1 MKLWHRESLAEE
13 PGCILTHD
21 VFRHEMRPLRPRM
34 NGSDSPRMNPEQ
46 RYRAALERG
55 KLLPDAAQAALVR
68 RTRALFE
75 ALDPAT
81 QRRRGVLDGLRGMI
95 GTAKR
100 PPVKGLYIWGD
111 VGRGKSLLVNLFYD
125 ALPFEDKLRIH
136 FHSFMQYVHEELKE
150 LGNRQDPLAL
160 VADGLSRDTRV
171 ICFDEFHVSDI
182 ADAMILGG
190 LLESLFDRG
199 VTLVATS
206 NIAPDDL
213 YKNGLQRARF
223 LPAIELIKAHTDVV
237 SLDGEVDYRL
247 RALERAEIY
256 HSPLDD
262 KAESALRDAFQ
273 GLSPDHVAES
283 PVIEIAGREVNAVRG
298 AEGIAWFEFSELCET
313 PRSAADYI
321 EIARR
326 FHTVLVSGVPLLHD
340 EKRDSALRF
349 VHMVDALYEH
359 RVNLI
364 VSAEST
370 PNSLYRGSAL
380 KVKMARA
387 VSRLEEMQSREYLA
401 RQHAP

>member
-1 MKLWHRESLAEE
+1 
-13 PGCILTHD
+13 
-21 VFRHEMRPLRPRM
+21 
-34 NGSDSPRMNPEQ
+34 MNPEQ
-46 RYRAALERG
+46 RYRAALESG
-55 KLLPDAAQAALVR
+55 ELLPDAAQATLVR
-68 RTRALFE
+68 KTQALFE
-75 ALDPAT
+75 ALNHAT

-95 GTAKR
+95 GTNKR

-111 VGRGKSLLVNLFYD
+111 VGRGKSLLVNFFYD
-125 ALPFEDKLRIH
+125 ALTFEDKLRIH
-136 FHSFMQYVHEELKE
+136 FHSFMQYVHDELKA

-190 LLESLFDRG
+190 LLSNLFDRG

-223 LPAIELIKAHTDVV
+223 LPAIELIKTQTDVV
-237 SLDGEVDYRL
+237 TLDGEVDYRL

-273 GLSPDHVAES
+273 GLSPDHVVEA
-283 PVIEIAGREVNAVRG
+283 PLIEIAGREIQAVRG
-298 AEGIAWFEFSELCET
+298 AEGIAWFEFKDLCET
-313 PRSAADYI
+313 ARNAADYI

-326 FHTVLVSGVPLLHD
+326 FHTVLVSGIPLLHD
-340 EKRDSALRF
+340 EKRDSTLRF
-349 VHMVDALYEH
+349 VHLVDALYEH
-359 RVNLI
+359 KVNLI
-364 VSAEST
+364 ASAAAT
-370 PNSLYRGSAL
+370 PNSLYRGEVL
-380 KVKMARA
+380 RVKMARA
-387 VSRLEEMQSREYLA
+387 ASRLEEMQTRDYLA